1 MTQDQW
7 GFIDFELSEQ
17 NVRIFDPCYAATAI
31 LSESFA
37 DSNKDE
43 LSKWLGIYHLGIYH
57 NIIAGYDDVVTLSE
71 VEKLAIPYV
80 ILSNQF
86 IAVAWFSEQEKY
98 QDLFE
103 VNKKMTEWLMEHL
116 EELNV

>member
-7 GFIDFELSEQ
+7 GFIDFELSER

-31 LSESFA
+31 LSKSFA
-37 DSNKDE
+37 DSYKDE
-43 LSKWLGIYHLGIYH
+43 LSKWLGIYH
-57 NIIAGYDDVVTLSE
+57 NIMAGYDDVVTLSE
-71 VEKLAIPYV
+71 AEKLAIPYV

-103 VNKKMTEWLMEHL
+103 VNKKMTEWLMEHF